1 METTLRTGMVTP
13 VSSCRGDELQA
24 TAYGQWVVDWF
35 IRLRGI
41 PRSPHVQVALELADL
56 DPGWLFIFIPIS
68 NVSDV
73 SLQKLF
79 IVLGFATR
87 LLRPMEML
95 ALELSRAQFLFSKWT
110 IYRWWS
116 GDWPAGKDLPS
127 GALYRVSGHVQQDSH
142 VNWTLAAL

>member
-1 METTLRTGMVTP
+1 M
-13 VSSCRGDELQA
+13 
-24 TAYGQWVVDWF
+24 
-35 IRLRGI
+35 
-41 PRSPHVQVALELADL
+41 QVALELADL

-73 SLQKLF
+73 SLQKSF

-142 VNWTLAAL
+142 VSWTLDALCGPEVRDERAQRSSEGPGDLWTLAAFKAQGSLATRAGPGCLHLL